1 MFCRR
6 CKAPARCWERSPTDV
21 KGVRRYARMILEAT
35 ERGDAVTR
43 RLLAFSRRGDL
54 RAEAVDPA
62 KLQTGMQDILA
73 HTLGDGVR
81 VEMDLAPNLPPLF
94 ADKGQ
99 LETVLI
105 NLATNGRDAMGGI
118 GTLTLAATAETVL
131 PDQVHQHPAG
141 LKAGSYVCLSVSD
154 TGSGMEEQTL
164 ARASEPFF
172 TTKPPGKGT
181 GLGLSMAHGFAEQS
195 GGGFHIASTS
205 GHGTTVTLWFPVA
218 DAEQRNAVPP
228 AKRGRPIGS
237 RLGPPRLLLVD
248 DDRIVREVTA
258 EVMESKG
265 FVVLAT
271 DSAAGAL
278 ALLDD
283 DHDVDI
289 VVSDL
294 SMPDMD
300 GIALIHEARRRRPGL
315 PAVLLTGFATNVAEI
330 ALDGAVSGAFSLL
343 RKPIQGEQLADRL
356 AALLEPS
363 DSPQ

>member
-1 MFCRR
+1 
-6 CKAPARCWERSPTDV
+6 
-21 KGVRRYARMILEAT
+21 
-35 ERGDAVTR
+35 
-43 RLLAFSRRGDL
+43 
-54 RAEAVDPA
+54 
-62 KLQTGMQDILA
+62 
-73 HTLGDGVR
+73 
-81 VEMDLAPNLPPLF
+81 
-94 ADKGQ
+94 
-99 LETVLI
+99 
-105 NLATNGRDAMGGI
+105 
-118 GTLTLAATAETVL
+118 
-131 PDQVHQHPAG
+131 
-141 LKAGSYVCLSVSD
+141 
-154 TGSGMEEQTL
+154 
-164 ARASEPFF
+164 
-172 TTKPPGKGT
+172 
-181 GLGLSMAHGFAEQS
+181 
-195 GGGFHIASTS
+195 
-205 GHGTTVTLWFPVA
+205 
-218 DAEQRNAVPP
+218 
-228 AKRGRPIGS
+228 
-237 RLGPPRLLLVD
+237 
-248 DDRIVREVTA
+248 
-258 EVMESKG
+258 MESKG